1 MRKQTAQ
8 DHATTRGS
16 CSHRTANAWIPLA
29 VKASSKSGIAVRGDD
44 AGAGLEA
51 CAKSGEPGVSVVTA
65 KLAWTARTLIV
76 TARARSRVDLLFIRE
91 PTSSAEDRAPGVR
104 WCRERLLR
112 WRTNES
118 LD

>member
-1 MRKQTAQ
+1 MP
-8 DHATTRGS
+8 GS
-16 CSHRTANAWIPLA
+16 PLA
-29 VKASSKSGIAVRGDD
+29 DQASSKSGIAVLCGVRSDD
-44 AGAGLEA
+44 AGAGLMPRFPRALEA
-51 CAKSGEPGVSVVTA
+51 SVKSREPGVSVVTA

-76 TARARSRVDLLFIRE
+76 TARARSRVDLLIIRE